1 MCGVSKDNSNT
12 SGTRTT
18 VYTFG
23 AAVLAI
29 AAYYVDAE
37 SSEIALWQA
46 GLAAAIPLGAL
57 VMATIR
63 TWPKKAKSSST
74 DADG

>member
-1 MCGVSKDNSNT
+1 MKDNSNT

-57 VMATIR
+57 IMATVR
-63 TWPKKAKSSST
+63 TWPKRTKST

>member
-1 MCGVSKDNSNT
+1 MSNDNNT

-18 VYTFG
+18 IYTFG
-23 AAVLAI
+23 ASVLAI

-46 GLAAAIPLGAL
+46 ALTAAIPLGAL
-57 VMATIR
+57 VMAAVR
-63 TWPKKAKSSST
+63 TWPKKAKSS
-74 DADG
+74 ADDDG